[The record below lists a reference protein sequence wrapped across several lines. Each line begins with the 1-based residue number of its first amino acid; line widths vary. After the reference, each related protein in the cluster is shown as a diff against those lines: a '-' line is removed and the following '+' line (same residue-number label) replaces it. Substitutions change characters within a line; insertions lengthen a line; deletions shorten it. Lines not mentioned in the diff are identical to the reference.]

1 MFEQNMRILKIYDG
15 EYMRLVF
22 EIHCSA
28 NILALEYIP
37 DWNMIAI
44 SLSDQSIV
52 FYDNPSI

>member
-37 DWNMIAI
+37 D
-44 SLSDQSIV
+44 
-52 FYDNPSI
+52 